1 VTDNE
6 VAYVHTVRD
15 ALFDRFEKD
24 HVQDLDVITMRV
36 LAHLKPQCV
45 AAIA

>member
-15 ALFDRFEKD
+15 PLFDRLEK
-24 HVQDLDVITMRV
+24 VQDLDEMTMRV
-36 LAHLKPQCV
+36 LAHLTSQCV